1 MSEEKK
7 SKSKN
12 NLELDKLKYL
22 QKKIH
27 ETILNCIDSYI
38 LLKDKIPLIEA
49 SLALVFM
56 DFRNSVSTSVSMPFR
71 YKSFQ
76 SAQKNIFK
84 EFEEHI
90 MELPENCTYEDI
102 DKMVEE
108 TILDISKDFF
118 GATFVF
124 HNQNDIKNY
133 CDESDD
139 PYAKNYINN
148 ILVLKVF

>member
-1 MSEEKK
+1 MSEEKNLI
-7 SKSKN
+7 SKN
-12 NLELDKLKYL
+12 KLELDKLKYL

-27 ETILNCIDSYI
+27 ETTLNCINSYI

-84 EFEEHI
+84 EFEKHI
-90 MELPENCTYEDI
+90 IEL
-102 DKMVEE
+102 
-108 TILDISKDFF
+108 
-118 GATFVF
+118 
-124 HNQNDIKNY
+124 Q
-133 CDESDD
+133 
-139 PYAKNYINN
+139 
-148 ILVLKVF
+148 